1 MANDLWR
8 KTKELW
14 REHERKKNLAELEW
28 NLAPVGRY
36 EEFFEKAIA
45 CYNHLIVRGKTEGLF
60 YQMKLPKWSPRYQE
74 WLETGP
80 WYRGPWLSDLEKGLR
95 QSEESLAKVRAL
107 HEGLCDPS
115 NEGLN
120 LREFL
125 CRYRR
130 YSPERGYY
138 VEPQDNPGVD
148 ASIYWHF
155 GKDTRNAIVPLSVF
169 CKEVQKRDFSR
180 KHQKSATPSEEYRRD
195 TAAFYREV
203 DEDLW
208 ALELS
213 FQPQSRGGW
222 GWSSREK
229 NAALGALTGWAV
241 NEYLNKR

>member
-155 GKDTRNAIVPLSVF
+155 GKDTRNAIVPSVFSARRFRKETSRANTRRALPPPRSTEEIPLPSTARLTRICGRSSYRSSRRAGAAGAGVHGRRMRLSV
-169 CKEVQKRDFSR
+169 
-180 KHQKSATPSEEYRRD
+180 
-195 TAAFYREV
+195 
-203 DEDLW
+203 
-208 ALELS
+208 LS
-213 FQPQSRGGW
+213 PAGQ
-222 GWSSREK
+222 
-229 NAALGALTGWAV
+229 LTST
-241 NEYLNKR
+241 